1 MFLSKS
7 LKLNKKSKVRSKR
20 LNQRSSKRNGL
31 NSRFKILLLLSVL
44 LMISFMIMGIYAH
57 NFASHNGIKDK
68 VIKVLIYDGPEAD
81 SNCTL
86 QTEIIL
92 NKANENASSNIKF
105 EYNTTDIITTDTL
118 VNYNVL
124 YMPGGQGGEQYVD
137 SENINGD
144 AIKSFVASGN
154 GYVGICAGAYA
165 ASNYIDGLDY
175 NGWGIAPDVN
185 DEADYTEEN
194 LSVQITNVGQQVLG
208 NSGYLTMSHEN
219 GPAFYGNESNYITF
233 ASYADD
239 SAKYQDYSAIIGDY
253 YGNGR
258 VALSGVHPEL
268 QPQHPEILTN
278 LIIWAANV

>member
-1 MFLSKS
+1 MIKS

-20 LNQRSSKRNGL
+20 FNQRSSKQYGL
-31 NSRFKILLLLSVL
+31 LYRFKIFLPLSVL
-44 LMISFMIMGIYAH
+44 LVISIMIMGTYAH
-57 NFASHNGIKDK
+57 TSVHNGTNDK

-92 NKANENASSNIKF
+92 NNANENKSSNIKF
-105 EYNTTDIITTDTL
+105 EYNTTNVITADTL
-118 VNYNVL
+118 ADYNVL

-137 SENINGD
+137 SENINSD
-144 AIKSFVASGN
+144 AIENFVASGN
-154 GYVGICAGAYA
+154 GFVGICAGAYA
-165 ASNYIDGLDY
+165 GANYTDGLDY

-185 DEADYTEEN
+185 TEADYTEEN
-194 LSVQITNVGQQVLG
+194 LSIQTTNIGQQVLG
-208 NSGYLTMSHEN
+208 DSRYLTMSHEN

-233 ASYADD
+233 ATYADD
-239 SAKYQDYSAIIGDY
+239 SSGFQGYGAIVGDY

-268 QPQHPEILTN
+268 NPQHPEILTN
-278 LIIWAANV
+278 LIIWAANA

>member
-1 MFLSKS
+1 MSKS
-7 LKLNKKSKVRSKR
+7 LKLNRKSKSRSTR
-20 LNQRSSKRNGL
+20 LNQRSSKQYVHNRL
-31 NSRFKILLLLSVL
+31 KILLPLSVL
-44 LMISFMIMGIYAH
+44 LVISIMIMGSYAH
-57 NFASHNGIKDK
+57 TFASHNGTNDK

-92 NKANENASSNIKF
+92 NNYNKNNSSNIKF
-105 EYNTTDIITTDTL
+105 DYNTTDVIDAATL
-118 VNYNVL
+118 ANYNVL
-124 YMPGGQGGEQYVD
+124 YMSGGQGGEQYVD
-137 SENINGD
+137 SENINSD
-144 AIKSFVASGN
+144 AIRNFVASGN

-165 ASNYIDGLDY
+165 GANYTDGLYY

-194 LSVQITNVGQQVLG
+194 LSVQITTIGQQILG
-208 NSGYLTMSHEN
+208 DSGYLTMSHEN

-233 ASYADD
+233 ATYADD
-239 SAKYQDYSAIIGDY
+239 SSGYQDYAVIVGDY

-258 VALSGVHPEL
+258 AALSGVHPEL

-278 LIIWAANV
+278 LIIWAANA